1 MCIRAVMGPP
11 LSLFLY
17 AATCRLPRVM
27 AYFWGEWL
35 DDGNGGGVE
44 SAAGGGGGGGKGE
57 VGDSEA
63 SRLLYSCWNLAYIWY
78 FN

>member
-35 DDGNGGGVE
+35 DDGDGWCGVR
-44 SAAGGGGGGGKGE
+44 AAAVAAKGE
-57 VGDSEA
+57 VGDREA

-78 FN
+78 FNFVV